1 MYQRITSGVRVYLQH
16 YISRVHEDPTIKD
29 LLRSLQNICAGLF
42 SENNLFHIALKYFRK
57 MRLNHSYLIW
67 SIISP

>member
-29 LLRSLQNICAGLF
+29 LLRSLQSICAGAF
-42 SENNLFHIALKYFRK
+42 
-57 MRLNHSYLIW
+57 
-67 SIISP
+67 